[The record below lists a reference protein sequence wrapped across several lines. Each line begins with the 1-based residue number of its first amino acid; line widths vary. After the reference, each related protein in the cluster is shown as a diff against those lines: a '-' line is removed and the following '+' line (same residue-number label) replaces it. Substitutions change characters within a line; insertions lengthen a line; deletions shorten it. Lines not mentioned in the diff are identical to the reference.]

1 MENKTKKKDFV
12 FDMETQDPDDLL
24 CLLLLAGH
32 PLVNLKAVTVTP
44 GTPHQIGVVRHFLK
58 LLKIDIPVGAFNLDH
73 KKARGTKDEHYVTCV
88 SQWHYNAY
96 NNKEEFEPSRD
107 AEEGWKVL
115 YENLGTN
122 TTLVTG
128 GPKKNLGALLRNWE
142 AENDRMGIM
151 RLNGPS
157 FGSWYAQG
165 GFAGEGVIPPE
176 NQLEKFKGRETV
188 PTFNLNGDPK
198 SAQLAIDST
207 FFSTKRFVGK
217 HICHGVYYD
226 AAMQD
231 AVMHAVHYLPE
242 GRHKDSLM
250 LIVKGMAYYLSRKP
264 KGKKFHDPL
273 AACCAIDP
281 SIGTWANVDL
291 YREKGQWGSRLNPDS
306 DVEIILT
313 YDHDKFV
320 EVLTGSGHGH
330 DEALAKMA
338 EERQ

>member
-1 MENKTKKKDFV
+1 MENMTKKKEFV

-24 CLLLLAGH
+24 TLLLLAGH
-32 PLVNLKAVTVTP
+32 PGVNLKAVTVTP
-44 GTPHQIGVVRHFLK
+44 GTPHQIGVVRHFLD
-58 LLKIDIPVGAFNLDH
+58 LLGLCIPVGAFNLDH
-73 KKARGTKDEHYVTCV
+73 KKARGTPDEHYVSCV

-96 NNKEEFEPSRD
+96 NDGKEFAPSRE
-107 AEEGWKVL
+107 AEPGWKVL
-115 YENLGTN
+115 LDNLNSGTF
-122 TTLVTG
+122 LVTG
-128 GPKKNLGALLRNWE
+128 GPKKNLGALLRNWKGE
-142 AENDRMGIM
+142 YDRLGIM
-151 RLNGPS
+151 ALNGPC

-176 NQLEKFKGRETV
+176 LQLDKFKGKTTC

-207 FFSTKRFVGK
+207 FFHIKRFIGK
-217 HICHGVYYD
+217 HICHGVVYD
-226 AAMQD
+226 RKMQE
-231 AVMHAVHYLPE
+231 AVMRAVHYLPD

-264 KGKKFHDPL
+264 EGKKFHDPL

-313 YDHDKFV
+313 YDHEKFV
-320 EVLTGSGHGH
+320 RVLTGQ
-330 DEALAKMA
+330 E
-338 EERQ
+338 